1 MDLSFGLTAK
11 TKYKMSNALFVLDL
25 HNKNLFTKYK
35 YLLPSSVSIK
45 FVSLTSF
52 FLSRGC
58 VVDCH
63 CDLLTF
69 KSVGSK
75 DD

>member
-35 YLLPSSVSIK
+35 YLLPSSVSIS
-45 FVSLTSF
+45 FTLYISFGLLSL
-52 FLSRGC
+52 L
-58 VVDCH
+58 
-63 CDLLTF
+63 
-69 KSVGSK
+69 
-75 DD
+75 

>member
-35 YLLPSSVSIK
+35 YLLPSSVNISFTLYIS
-45 FVSLTSF
+45 FGLLSL
-52 FLSRGC
+52 L
-58 VVDCH
+58 
-63 CDLLTF
+63 
-69 KSVGSK
+69 
-75 DD
+75 